1 VLVRATQPARREPRI
16 GDTAAVPTPDAAP
29 SPRSRA
35 SAAGVAPATA
45 TRPPA
50 APQKIFALRVTAPA
64 STPFGGRALREAITA
79 EGLEYG
85 RYKVFHRLHT
95 DGEPVFS
102 LASLKEPG
110 TFDPATMDG
119 ASFRG
124 VAMFAVLPGPVA
136 PGQAFDAL
144 IEAARAIA
152 DRLGGVLQDDRGREL
167 REQIDH
173 HNYRYY
179 VLDDPEDLRRAVRRA
194 DARAAAARDAIIR
207 SLPIPIRPPSAWPAR
222 LRRVPRSCTPCRC
235 SRSTTHSPSRT
246 SSTSTGACA
255 SGSTSSA
262 WRIRAEPKIDGLA
275 ISLRYEHGRL
285 VQAATRGDGTRG
297 EDVTANVRTIR
308 SVPLRCAA
316 GTGPKCSRCAARS
329 T

>member
-1 VLVRATQPARREPRI
+1 MTEELRWILLVAGVVLIAGVYLWGLRSRRRSAAPEHERATRHESPPATRGAAPAAPRLEPGLEPAEGSSERGDFASASAHESLPVIEVDREDAVLVRATQSARREPRI
-16 GDTAAVPTPDAAP
+16 GDTAAVPTPDAASP
-29 SPRSRA
+29 PRSRA
-35 SAAGVAPATA
+35 SAAGVAPSTA

-64 STPFGGRALREAITA
+64 STPFGGRALREAIMA

-152 DRLGGVLQDDRGREL
+152 DRVGGVLQDDRGA
-167 REQIDH
+167 
-173 HNYRYY
+173 
-179 VLDDPEDLRRAVRRA
+179 VLSV
-194 DARAAAARDAIIR
+194 
-207 SLPIPIRPPSAWPAR
+207 AR
-222 LRRVPRSCTPCRC
+222 LEQL
-235 SRSTTHSPSRT
+235 
-246 SSTSTGACA
+246 
-255 SGSTSSA
+255 
-262 WRIRAEPKIDGLA
+262 RAEVA
-275 ISLRYEHGRL
+275 AYE
-285 VQAATRGDGTRG
+285 
-297 EDVTANVRTIR
+297 R
-308 SVPLRCAA
+308 SRPTAA
-316 GTGPKCSRCAARS
+316 GR
-329 T
+329 